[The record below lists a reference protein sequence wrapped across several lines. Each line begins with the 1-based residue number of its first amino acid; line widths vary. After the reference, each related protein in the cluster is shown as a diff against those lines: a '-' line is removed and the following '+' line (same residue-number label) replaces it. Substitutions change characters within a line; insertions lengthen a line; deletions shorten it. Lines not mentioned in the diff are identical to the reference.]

1 MTVFKYV
8 TCIWDVLLHYE
19 FRKKWLNVR
28 SCKRKSY

>member
-19 FRKKWLNVR
+19 FRKKMV
-28 SCKRKSY
+28 KREIM